1 MKKISKLLLALLFFC
16 LVVNVK
22 ARTYTEE
29 EYKGLNISRGYVIC
43 NYVFDLSSYN
53 PGLKDFLL
61 ASQSCPSGS
70 LYVYDIKY
78 SKTGTGQ
85 SVSSYIDLL
94 TGQKLDSFPNIDI
107 KFVEKSSIATHSSET
122 VLDSTPVSETDD
134 LQAINVDSNKF
145 KSLGVNRTYVVGSY
159 IFDIASH
166 NPTLKDLMLANQ
178 TAPLGEA
185 NIYEIK
191 YGKDIDG
198 NSTATYRELVGNS
211 SLNDFPNLK
220 ERYIYYGEVKPTQP
234 NSEAKLDLLNNIDPN
249 VVSGIKLSE
258 TDINL
263 QFREEKQ
270 ITAEVL
276 PVGAANGGFTWT
288 SSNPDVVTVENGLI
302 KAKTD
307 GRAIITVTSSNGTTA
322 EINVLVGDANKVATI
337 ICEDKVFN
345 GQEQAIAVCSGGT
358 LENHMQTYGGNY
370 QVTCTGD
377 DTHSDAV
384 PQTCKILRTD
394 TTTSLSPKETI
405 YSGDVQPMTGATSTY
420 NSTGESIENAAYTY
434 KYYSDSSCTMDE
446 TLNAPVNAGTYYVKA
461 VLTLHTDYNS
471 SESPCVAYTVHKLD
485 NTFTFVKQEKDYV
498 GYGIDAVVE
507 MTYSK
512 SIEENLN
519 VYFTYYTDASCTN
532 KTLPGI
538 AANIMGGAPI
548 AAGEYYVIGVSEGNN
563 NYNSVT
569 SECTQAVTV
578 NKIDAVCPI
587 ITSYEGDYV
596 PSNDET
602 GAIVR
607 RFTVDNP
614 PVGGVTM
621 YCVEDCDNEENW
633 SEELPTRT
641 NAGITTVN
649 VKVVGDISHNT
660 VDCSQRTIKINRVY
674 NEIELTYQNNMPY
687 TSERIEALVTA
698 HEVTRDQIEVDYFL
712 NDPSCTET
720 PTEPINTGIY
730 YVKVTTPQT
739 TNYKETTTGCLLGL
753 KIVKTNTTT
762 TLDPITDLIYN
773 GNPQPASGAASKFNS
788 NDKDIMDST
797 NPIDKPDEGMPSYT
811 YNYYTDL
818 GCSETVEN
826 TYAMTNAGNYYMK
839 VTLNET
845 SNYNSS
851 ESECVRYIINPK
863 QDVITIHY
871 TATGDETEGVYDYDG
886 NGHEAIATNLSGN
899 KITFTYYSDSNCNTL
914 TTLDNAV
921 GDGEMPKN
929 AGTYYVDATTEQ
941 DPTDNY
947 SNINN
952 ITNTNY
958 APATVTCVP
967 AVTIN
972 KVPATITC
980 HNKVYNTQEQ
990 IIAECDFGTISNHL
1004 QTNKGD
1010 YEIACAESTNHSAVN
1025 KTCKVL
1031 QADTMVEVIGNNQDV
1046 DNNAE
1051 TRKVYRNYTGSSQGL
1066 DKETDRVKSYV
1077 FDPNDE
1083 REPKVLTEI
1092 SNMATYTYKYYT
1104 NDSCTA
1110 GETTSAPI
1118 NAGTYY
1124 VKAILNETDDYKTS
1138 YDCVPYIVKKVKAT
1152 INVTYQEDV
1161 PYSGNV
1167 VNAIG
1172 TTNSGAL
1179 SYRYYTD
1186 LKCTL
1191 PTTKDH
1197 ANVEGGPPK
1206 AAGTYWVKA
1215 TSAESTNYEETTA
1228 EECFKAITITPIDAV
1243 CPTINNYNGVYSP
1256 DNNTTPPT
1264 IEIVGT
1270 PTGGSLIFKV
1280 DSGEST
1286 TNGEWVIDP
1295 PTRTNVGET
1304 TVHIKVVGDNN
1315 HNDVTCPDRT
1325 ITITKKTD
1333 VVTINPNKPN
1343 HILEVDYNT
1352 DHHFAS
1358 ATAES
1363 IQVNPNSTAYVSI
1376 LYYSDSTCE
1385 TQIAGSPINAGTYW
1399 VMVTSSGDNNYAPN
1413 TPVCTKAVVI
1423 NKVAATCPTITENV
1437 NEVYSSGTYHSIGV
1451 SEPEPSGGELQFR
1464 IGTNGNWTTTN
1475 PQIENASTQEI
1486 YVQVEGDLNHNTADC
1501 GHKTLTIRKAP
1512 SAITC
1517 ASATYTGNPHN
1528 IASCSG
1534 GTVNGNMQTN
1544 AGSHTIT
1551 CVGDSNHENSTSSC
1565 NIDKSNTTTS
1575 LNEITRT
1582 YSGRPQEATGATS
1595 NLSSTGGRITN
1606 AQYTY
1611 AYFTNNICTEVSDVP
1626 KYGGTYYVKATLVA
1640 TSNYNSS
1647 DSPCTK
1653 YTMNQNKPQPTITC
1667 TNVTYNGNEQV
1678 IATCDGG
1685 TIYSEKHTDAGTY
1698 EVICNGDAEHSVNTK
1713 NCTIAK
1719 AEPTCPGYQSVTASY
1734 TPEAWHYIQKTSNGV
1749 GGIVEYKRDV
1759 CNWENHTG
1767 NNITADSHLEWTPNF
1782 DQTGAT
1788 IKGVTNISVRIVE
1801 DNNYNSKTCGTYSIT
1816 IN

>member
-22 ARTYTEE
+22 AKSYTEE

-53 PGLKDFLL
+53 PTLKDFLL
-61 ASQSCPSGS
+61 ASQSCPTNNVSI
-70 LYVYDIKY
+70 YEIKY
-78 SKTGTGQ
+78 AKNINGQ
-85 SVSSYIDLL
+85 LVTSYTNLL
-94 TGQKLDSFPNIDI
+94 TGDKLDSFPNIDL
-107 KFVEKSSIATHSSET
+107 KFVEKGSVEGKNNET
-122 VLDSTPVSETDD
+122 VLDNTPIADTDN

-145 KSLGVNRTYVVGSY
+145 KSLGVSRTYVVGSY

-191 YGKDIDG
+191 YGKSIDG
-198 NSTATYRELVGNS
+198 NETTSYRELLDNET
-211 SLNDFPNLK
+211 LNTFPNLQ
-220 ERYIYYGEVKPTQP
+220 ERYLYYGDVKPTQP

-263 QFREEKQ
+263 QFGEEIQ
-270 ITAEVL
+270 ITATVL
-276 PVGAANGGFTWT
+276 PVGAENNGFTWT
-288 SSNPDVVTVENGLI
+288 SSNPDVATVENGLI

-307 GRAIITVTSSNGTTA
+307 GRAKITVTSSNGTSV
-322 EINVLVGDANKVATI
+322 EIDVLVGDANKIATI

-345 GQEQAIAVCSGGT
+345 GSEQAIAVCSGGT
-358 LENHMQTYGGNY
+358 VANHMQTYGGNY
-370 QVTCTGD
+370 QITCTGD

-394 TTTSLSPKETI
+394 TTTNLSPKETI

-420 NSTGESIENAAYTY
+420 NSTGESITDAAYTY

-471 SESPCVAYTVHKLD
+471 SESPCVSYTVHKLD
-485 NTFTFVKQEKDYV
+485 NTFTFVPQVKDYT
-498 GYGIDAVVE
+498 GYGIDAEVK

-512 SIEENLN
+512 SIEDNLK
-519 VYFTYYTDASCTN
+519 VYFTYYTDSSCTN

-548 AAGEYYVIGVSEGNN
+548 AAGEYYVIAVSEGNN
-563 NYNSVT
+563 NYNSYT

-578 NKIDAVCPI
+578 NKVDAVCPI
-587 ITSYEGDYV
+587 ITSYEGDYNGNI
-596 PSNDET
+596 S
-602 GAIVR
+602 
-607 RFTVDNP
+607 RFTVNEP
-614 PVGGVTM
+614 PVGGVTK
-621 YCVEDCDNEENW
+621 YCVDDCDNEDNW

-641 NAGITTVN
+641 NAGVTTVN

-660 VDCSQRTIKINRVY
+660 VECSQKTIEIARID

-687 TSERIEALVTA
+687 TSERIEAIVTA
-698 HEVTRDQIEVDYFL
+698 NEVTRDQIQVDYFL
-712 NDPSCTET
+712 NDPACTET

-730 YVKVTTPQT
+730 YVKVTTPET
-739 TNYKETTTGCLLGL
+739 TNYKETTTKCLLGL
-753 KIVKTNTTT
+753 KIIKTDTTT
-762 TLDPITDLIYN
+762 TLNEITDLIYD
-773 GNPQPASGAASKFNS
+773 GNPHPVNTASSIFNS
-788 NDKDIMDST
+788 NEKDIMDST
-797 NPIDKPDEGMPSYT
+797 NPVDKPDEGKPYYT
-811 YNYYTDL
+811 YNYYSDL

-839 VTLNET
+839 ATLNGT
-845 SNYNSS
+845 SNYNAS
-851 ESECVRYIINPK
+851 ESACVRYIINPK
-863 QDVITIHY
+863 QDVITIQY
-871 TATGDETEGVYDYDG
+871 TTTGENTKGVYDYDG
-886 NGHEAIATNLSGN
+886 TGKEAIATNLSGN
-899 KITFTYYSDSNCNTL
+899 KITFTYYSDSGCETK
-914 TTLDNAV
+914 TTLENAV
-921 GDGEMPKN
+921 GVGEMPKN
-929 AGTYYVDATTEQ
+929 AGTYYVIATTES
-941 DPTDNY
+941 DPQQGDIH
-947 SNINN
+947 SDINN

-958 APATVTCVP
+958 APVTTTCLP

-972 KVPATITC
+972 KVPAIITC

-990 IIAECDFGTISNHL
+990 IIAECDFGEISNHK

-1010 YEIACAESTNHSAVN
+1010 YQIACAESTNHSAVT
-1025 KTCKVL
+1025 KTCSIL
-1031 QADTMVEVIGNNQDV
+1031 QADTMVEVIGNNQDIN
-1046 DNNAE
+1046 NNAE
-1051 TRKVYRNYTGSSQGL
+1051 TRKVYRDYNGESQGL
-1066 DKETDRVKSYV
+1066 DKEEDQVKSYV

-1083 REPKVLTEI
+1083 RDPKVLTEI
-1092 SNMATYTYKYYT
+1092 SDMANYTYKYYT
-1104 NDSCTA
+1104 NDSCTN
-1110 GETTSAPI
+1110 GEMTTAPV
-1118 NAGTYY
+1118 NAGNYY
-1124 VKAILNETDDYKTS
+1124 VKAILNETDNYKTS

-1152 INVTYQEDV
+1152 INVTYQENV
-1161 PYSGNV
+1161 PYTGNV
-1167 VNAIG
+1167 VNATG
-1172 TTNSGAL
+1172 TTNSGTL
-1179 SYRYYTD
+1179 TYRYFTD
-1186 LKCTL
+1186 LNCTL
-1191 PTTKDH
+1191 PTTTVH
-1197 ANVEGGPPK
+1197 ANVEGGAPK
-1206 AAGTYWVKA
+1206 AVGTYWVKA
-1215 TSAESTNYEETTA
+1215 TSAESTNYEETEA
-1228 EECFKAITITPIDAV
+1228 ETCFKAITITPIDAV
-1243 CPTINNYNGVYSP
+1243 CPTINDYNGVYSP

-1270 PTGGSLIFKV
+1270 PVGGNLIFKV

-1286 TNGEWVIDP
+1286 TNEAWVIDP
-1295 PTRTNVGET
+1295 PTRTNVGVT
-1304 TVHIKVVGDNN
+1304 TVHIKVEGDNN
-1315 HNDVTCPDRT
+1315 HNDVTCPDKT
-1325 ITITKKTD
+1325 ITITQKVD
-1333 VVTINPNKPN
+1333 VVTINPDKPN
-1343 HILEVDYNT
+1343 HLVEVDYNGGYHEAT
-1352 DHHFAS
+1352 

-1363 IQVNPNSTAYVSI
+1363 LEVDQSSPAFINI
-1376 LYYSDSTCE
+1376 LYYTDSTCQ
-1385 TQIAGSPINAGTYW
+1385 TQIAGKPINAGTYYI
-1399 VMVTSSGDNNYAPN
+1399 MATSSGDTNYAPN

-1423 NKVAATCPTITENV
+1423 NKIDATCPTISENV
-1437 NEVYSSGTYHSIGV
+1437 NEVYSSGTYHSIVV
-1451 SEPEPSGGELQFR
+1451 SEPDPSGGELQFR
-1464 IGTNGNWTTTN
+1464 VGTNGSWTTTN
-1475 PQIENASTQEI
+1475 PQIENAGTQEI
-1486 YVQVEGDLNHNTADC
+1486 YVQVVGDLNHNTVDC

-1517 ASATYTGNPHN
+1517 ASATYTGSPHN

-1544 AGSHTIT
+1544 AGSHTIN

-1575 LNEITRT
+1575 LSEITRT

-1595 NLSSTGGRITN
+1595 NLSSTGGRISNT
-1606 AQYTY
+1606 QYTY
-1611 AYFTNNICTEVSDVP
+1611 AYFTNDTCTVVSDVP

-1647 DSPCTK
+1647 DSACTK
-1653 YTMNQNKPQPTITC
+1653 YTMVQNKPQPTINC
-1667 TNVTYNGNEQV
+1667 TNVTYNGTEQV

-1698 EVICNGDAEHSVNTK
+1698 EVICNGDPEHSVNTK

-1719 AEPTCPGYQSVTASY
+1719 ADPTCPVYQSVTASY
-1734 TPEAWHYIQKTSNGV
+1734 IPETWHYIQKVSDGV
-1749 GGIVEYKRDV
+1749 GGIVEFKRDV
-1759 CNWENHTG
+1759 CNWENNTG
-1767 NNITADSHLEWTPNF
+1767 NNITADCVKEWTPNF

-1788 IKGVTNISVRIVE
+1788 IKGTTNISVRIVE